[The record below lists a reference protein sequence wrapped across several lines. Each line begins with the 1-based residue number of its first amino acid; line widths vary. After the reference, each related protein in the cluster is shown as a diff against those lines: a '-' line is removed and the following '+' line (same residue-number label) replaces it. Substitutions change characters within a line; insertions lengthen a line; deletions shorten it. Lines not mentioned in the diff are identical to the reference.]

1 MARPAKLTTI
11 TSKNLTKAEREV
23 RRTAEKKLAGN
34 AENLKAKSYLTG
46 KQKRVFDY
54 IVNELKAAGVV
65 GSLDIY
71 ILTQTAIT
79 IDRLRTIEEFINQNP
94 DKLYS
99 TSVINSRTKL
109 MGDFLKCCAE
119 LSLSP
124 AARAKMG
131 TLAVAN
137 KKGEKDALNSLL
149 KGEGV
154 I

>member
-1 MARPAKLTTI
+1 MARPAKLTII

-34 AENLKAKSYLTG
+34 AEKLKAKSYLTG

-109 MGDFLKCCAE
+109 MGNFLKC
-119 LSLSP
+119 
-124 AARAKMG
+124 
-131 TLAVAN
+131 
-137 KKGEKDALNSLL
+137 
-149 KGEGV
+149 
-154 I
+154 